1 MNEVEKHYT
10 AAEVAALLGVT
21 ERTVWNHVE
30 AGKRSR
36 GRDGIFPVVK
46 LSHKVVRIPAR
57 AVNKFLKA
65 RTLAAA
71 GAEPAKEGV
80 PA

>member
-1 MNEVEKHYT
+1 MIEVEKHYT
-10 AAEVAALLGVT
+10 AAEVAELLGVT

-65 RTLAAA
+65 RTMTA
-71 GAEPAKEGV
+71 GAEPAAEEV
-80 PA
+80 QT